1 MKKLLA
7 IMLAVVLM
15 ASLFVGCN
23 EQASVSVGDFVDID
37 YKFNVEADKV
47 TDSSDMPDWTG
58 KQLDLSVWY
67 ATGSYHAN
75 KNKVAENDVTWPE
88 LKRVT
93 GVYFNPEKSF
103 DNNGETQD
111 AKISKIIAT
120 DEWPDILWGSS
131 NSITDQLIEQDMIWE
146 LSELI
151 PVYMPHL
158 HELMQKGDFMKST
171 RDDGKIYE
179 LVMDAKVTYA
189 YPDMD
194 PEVLARAANPIHDT
208 SYVYVRDDILKE
220 IKPEA
225 FTQAELLEIF
235 EKNGKFTQ
243 EEILNAAFNSKEEF
257 YQFLRDVKALGKKS
271 GNRDVYATY
280 ALTGSDNWDFLTVL
294 AGSLDGF
301 NSWQGISANNY
312 FTYFDVET
320 EKIEYMFQQDW
331 YKQDVKELVQ
341 LIQEGVISQDSL
353 IDNRAAYEEK
363 CATGQY
369 AVLYGGTMPDL
380 VTLNKNAEPYGYQY
394 RKVIINIPYN
404 QNKFL
409 PIANTLGG
417 SYKFAFFKNQ
427 ISAEDLP
434 QVLRF
439 FDYML
444 TEAGQKLWFWGPRS
458 AGLFTE
464 EADGT
469 RRYTDKVLEDES
481 VRDTGNETITKYG
494 LQGRAWVSPPA
505 TVGRWSPKYMYEVTP
520 SPKVMERYFN
530 TGVYNPQTQI
540 HGTTPSVYTK
550 FPEYIPETT
559 AFWDART
566 AFENQLTK
574 VLTATNDEE
583 FEKFWGD
590 LVALAERNGLTAEV
604 LEEMNDVWVNKINK
618 DYMQN
623 VYDHI
628 AKVKNK

>member
-1 MKKLLA
+1 MKKTLSLILA
-7 IMLAVVLM
+7 LVLM

-23 EQASVSVGDFVDID
+23 DQASVSTGEFVDVD
-37 YKFNVEADKV
+37 YKFNEEADKV
-47 TDSSDMPDWTG
+47 MDSSDMPDWTG

-75 KNKVAENDVTWPE
+75 KNKLAENDVVWPE

-93 GVYFNPEKSF
+93 GVTFNPNTSF

-131 NSITDQLIEQDMIWE
+131 DSITDQLIEQDLLWE

-151 PVYMPHL
+151 PEYMPHL
-158 HELMQKGDFMKST
+158 HALMQKGDFMKST

-179 LVMDAKVTYA
+179 LFMDASTTYA

-194 PEVLARAANPIHDT
+194 PEILARNSTPIHDT

-225 FTQAELLEIF
+225 LTQKELLAIF

-243 EEILNAAFNSKEEF
+243 EEILNGAFNSKEEF
-257 YQFLRDVKALGKKS
+257 YQFLRDVKALGKKE

-280 ALTGSDNWDFLTVL
+280 ALSGSDNWDFLTVL

-301 NSWQGISANNY
+301 NSWQGISNNNY

-331 YKQDVKELVQ
+331 YKQDVKELVE
-341 LIQEGVISQDSL
+341 LIQEDVICQDSL
-353 IDNRAAYEEK
+353 IDNRATYEEK

-409 PIANTLGG
+409 PMANTLGG
-417 SYKFAFFKNQ
+417 SYKYAFFKNK

-439 FDYML
+439 FDYQL
-444 TEAGQKLWFWGPRS
+444 TQVGGKLRYWGPRS

-464 EADGT
+464 DENGT
-469 RRYTDKVLEDES
+469 MRFVDKALEDES
-481 VRDTGNETITKYG
+481 VRDTGSDLQIKYG
-494 LQGRAWVSPPA
+494 LQGKAWIAPPPG
-505 TVGRWSPKYMYEVTP
+505 TYQWDPKFFYDVLP
-520 SPKVMERYFN
+520 SAKTMERYLN
-530 TGVYNPQTQI
+530 TGIYNPQTRI
-540 HGTTPSVYTK
+540 HGTAPSVYTK
-550 FPEYIPETT
+550 FPEFIEETKT
-559 AFWDART
+559 FWDARS
-566 AFENQLTK
+566 AFETALTK
-574 VLTATNDEE
+574 VLTATSDEE
-583 FEKFWGD
+583 FEKLWAD
-590 LVALAERNGLTAEV
+590 LVALAERNGLTSEV
-604 LEEMNDVWVNKINK
+604 LEEINDVWVNKINK